1 LKSERSGLINPETFK
16 MFDFRLLAAGD
27 AGFHTKPS
35 VLEELG
41 HKRLRQYYLRYK
53 ADSQAWPERD
63 DTKAVLNLSASEKR
77 PVVVRMRKLEC
88 SSGRIMSARNW
99 GNLREGFACAV

>member
-53 ADSQAWPERD
+53 ADSQAGLNVTIQKQCSIYQRAKNDQLWCGCVNWNV
-63 DTKAVLNLSASEKR
+63 AVAAS
-77 PVVVRMRKLEC
+77 
-88 SSGRIMSARNW
+88 
-99 GNLREGFACAV
+99 